1 MSNRIKN
8 QVSTTLQSLKE
19 EFNETLFVRLD
30 RISERYLGMKTA
42 TAKRRAGECALP
54 FPVSRLNDSQK
65 SPYVVQLTV
74 LADYIDNRFRA
85 DYDEWKKAQY
95 AN

>member
-1 MSNRIKN
+1 MSNLKKN
-8 QVSTTLQSLKE
+8 QVSTTLQSLRE
-19 EFNETLFVRLD
+19 EFNETIFVRLD
-30 RISERYLGMKTA
+30 FIAERYLGMKTA

-65 SPYVVQLTV
+65 SPYVVNLMI
-74 LADYIDNRFRA
+74 LAEYIDNRFRS